1 MDTHNFQ
8 EYIDFL
14 KENVANL
21 VQYREKTGTL
31 ETELLKVKADLED
44 DDPFIVF
51 GASVLA
57 TAILADKS
65 IYH

>member
-1 MDTHNFQ
+1 MDTYNFQ

-14 KENVANL
+14 RENVANL
-21 VQYREKTGTL
+21 VQYRERTGTL
-31 ETELLKVKADLED
+31 EFELLKVKADLND

-51 GASVLA
+51 GASVMA
-57 TAILADKS
+57 TALLADKS